1 MKIAFKDLDNKAK
14 QFVPLSHPMN
24 PLTRSL
30 CSVKLLFN
38 DRHLKGRATTLM
50 EFCLDHQIRTTAMT
64 KLKLNFHKIY

>member
-50 EFCLDHQIRTTAMT
+50 EFCLES
-64 KLKLNFHKIY
+64 N